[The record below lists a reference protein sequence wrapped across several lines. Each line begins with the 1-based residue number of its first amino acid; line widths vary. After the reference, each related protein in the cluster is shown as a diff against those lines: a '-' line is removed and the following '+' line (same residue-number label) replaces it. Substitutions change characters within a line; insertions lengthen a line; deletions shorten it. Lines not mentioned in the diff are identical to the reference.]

1 MKSNSIAAF
10 ALLAAVT
17 AGGLSSCHIYNKF
30 DVASQ
35 GGAAGQQYAQAL
47 AQPLDSAAVGNLPYR
62 EVFTDPVLQDLIAR
76 ALANNVD
83 LRNAMLNVEVAR
95 ANVLGA
101 KLSYLPS
108 AALAPQGSLSKFHM
122 DGSSWSKTYSIPLS
136 ISWEIDVF
144 GKILN
149 NKRGAEAAL
158 RLQQDYLQAAHSQ
171 IICGVASCYY
181 SIATLQ
187 AQLDLSR
194 ETSELWKQSVQT
206 MRDFKEAGRVTEA
219 AVQQSQGQYLS
230 VLASIKDL
238 ESSLTRANNTLAL
251 LLNEAPQTYA
261 VSASARLAAP
271 AALDGLTLRQL
282 AARPDVRAAEESLAS
297 AYYATNSARAA
308 FYPSLALTSN
318 GGFTNSVGGFIMN
331 PGKWFEN
338 LAAQLTAPLFSR
350 GQTIARLKG
359 AKAQQQQALNNF
371 EYKLLSAAAEVT
383 DNIADYTNS
392 DAKAAL
398 LNQQAAALQQA
409 VEMTQMLMAYDGN
422 TTYLEVLN
430 AQSSLLQAQMGELSA
445 LLARDQ
451 ALINLYQSLGGAR

>member
-1 MKSNSIAAF
+1 MKSSRIAAL
-10 ALLAAVT
+10 ALLAAIA

-30 DVASQ
+30 DVATQ
-35 GGAAGQQYAQAL
+35 GKAGQEYSQAL
-47 AQPLDSAAVGNLPYR
+47 AQPYDSAAIGNIPYR
-62 EVFTDPVLQDLIAR
+62 QMFTDPMLQDLIER
-76 ALANNVD
+76 ALAQNVD
-83 LRNAMLNVEVAR
+83 LQNAMLNVEVAR

-108 AALAPQGSLSKFHM
+108 AALAPQGNLSKFHM
-122 DGSSWSKTYSIPLS
+122 EGSSWSKTYSIPLS

-149 NKRGAEAAL
+149 TKRGAEASL
-158 RLQQDYLQAAHSQ
+158 RMQQDYQQAAHSQ
-171 IICGVASCYY
+171 IVCGVASCYY

-194 ETSELWKQSVQT
+194 ETSQLWKQSVQT

-219 AVQQSQGQYLS
+219 AVQQSQAQYLS

-238 ESSLTRANNTLAL
+238 ESSLVKANNTMSL
-251 LLNEAPQTYA
+251 LLNEAPQVYA
-261 VSASARLAAP
+261 IPASARLSAP
-271 AALDGLTLRQL
+271 EALEGLTLQQL
-282 AARPDVRAAEESLAS
+282 AVRPDVRAAEESLAA
-297 AYYATNSARAA
+297 AYYTTNSARAA
-308 FYPSLALTSN
+308 FYPSLSITSN

-350 GQTIARLKG
+350 GQNIARLKG

-371 EYKLLSAAAEVT
+371 QYKLLSAAAEVS
-383 DNIADYTNS
+383 DNITDFTNS
-392 DAKAAL
+392 DAKASL
-398 LNQQAAALQQA
+398 LKEQAASLSQA
-409 VEMTQMLMAYDGN
+409 VEMTQMLMTYDGN

-430 AQSSLLQAQMGELSA
+430 AQSSLLQAQMSELSA
-445 LLARDQ
+445 LLSRDQ